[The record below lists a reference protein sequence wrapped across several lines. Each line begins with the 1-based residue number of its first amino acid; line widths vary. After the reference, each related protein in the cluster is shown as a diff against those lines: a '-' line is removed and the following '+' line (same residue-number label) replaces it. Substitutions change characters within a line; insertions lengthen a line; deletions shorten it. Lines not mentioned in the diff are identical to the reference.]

1 MSPYNFISSAPC
13 KPLFAGFITS
23 DNDMHLISSF
33 VSTLPG
39 LVRQCSGRIRKIES
53 MKLRESD
60 RIQYTYILQEEIPV
74 ILLIIDLSYE

>member
-60 RIQYTYILQEEIPV
+60 RNQHTGRNSSYIV
-74 ILLIIDLSYE
+74 NY